1 MKKLLLLLSALI
13 YSVGYSSDV
22 TDSLHPVRVTLYT
35 PLMSEKYLP
44 GHIEAEIINVGGLPN
59 SIKLN
64 YDFTKSPKK
73 GGDYYYVN
81 YWPSG
86 NKKPEVNP
94 TKKYKGIKTIIIY
107 LNETQLVKFIK
118 NANKIAK
125 EITNKTFGN
134 YKLGYNLIKN
144 NCADALLTSLGLK
157 SKPYKSLGITIPGE
171 VYKGVTLYFSEY

>member
-1 MKKLLLLLSALI
+1 
-13 YSVGYSSDV
+13 
-22 TDSLHPVRVTLYT
+22 
-35 PLMSEKYLP
+35 MSEKYLP
-44 GHIEAEIINVGGLPN
+44 GHIEAEILNVDGLPN
-59 SIKLN
+59 SIKIN

-94 TKKYKGIKTIIIY
+94 SKKYKGIKTIIIY

-125 EITNKTFGN
+125 EITNKTFGD
-134 YKLGYNLIKN
+134 YRLGYNLIKN
-144 NCADALLTSLGLK
+144 NCADALLLSLGLTP
-157 SKPYKSLGITIPGE
+157 KPYKSLGITIPSN
-171 VYKGVTLYFSEY
+171 VYNGIVLNFSDY

>member
-1 MKKLLLLLSALI
+1 MKKLLFLLFILV
-13 YSVGYSSDV
+13 YSISYSSDF
-22 TDSLHPVRVTLYT
+22 TDFLHPVRVTLYT

-44 GHIEAEIINVGGLPN
+44 GHIEAEILNVDGLPN
-59 SIKLN
+59 SIKIN

-94 TKKYKGIKTIIIY
+94 NKKYKGIKTIIIY

-125 EITNKTFGN
+125 EITNNTFGN

-144 NCADALLTSLGLK
+144 NCADALLISLGLN
-157 SKPYKSLGITIPGE
+157 SKPYRSLGITIPGN
-171 VYKGVTLYFSEY
+171 VYKGITLNFSKY